1 MEQFKTCTGK
11 DFDKVMALIR
21 FFYLFNVEY
30 RSVIEGKLSFIQKFF
45 LNINDKSKTIDKSVP
60 NLRHFLKRNLMDF
73 RESLIIHLAK

>member
-1 MEQFKTCTGK
+1 
-11 DFDKVMALIR
+11 MALIR

-73 RESLIIHLAK
+73 RESLIIHLAKWSSFSC